1 MIYEIMFRC
10 ENGQVNFVQI
20 EADSLNDARL
30 KFDDQLINRIENNQI
45 IWVKETEWLKLL
57 MENNTF

>member
-1 MIYEIMFRC
+1 MIYEIMFKC

-45 IWVKETEWLKLL
+45 IWVKEK
-57 MENNTF
+57 